1 MRRILDILLT
11 AIALLALAG
20 CGDSL
25 GIDGREDGDGESA
38 GLTFSVTVP
47 EAGTISTKSFSS
59 EAISSLWVLAFDDQG
74 FFVECQKAEPV
85 NPTSF
90 STDEN
95 TEYEFKVKLQA
106 SITKRTLHFVAN
118 YDFSSNPVS
127 YGTEYSVMRDLT
139 VSGGQDAYWQKLELK
154 DGIRSQ
160 EELDVMTAD
169 DLTKYY
175 NDNGFKAIPLVRNF
189 AKVSVVN
196 AATDFELLGYA
207 LWNVPDRGCVAPCVA
222 SHNAFAVYAKSGSTS
237 SLPNNP
243 WISRSY
249 DELKASYD
257 GTADTGFEGYLPGG
271 TEIIDTDASKL
282 SFSMADGYMYERPY
296 SGDLTNSAIIVK
308 GSYKGNAATYYK
320 VDFVQAAD
328 AGMMT
333 YYNIIRNFVYKVTIK
348 SCSADGYA
356 TAAEAAAAPASNNF
370 VSSVVTQDIVNIS
383 DGTSRLN
390 VSYTDTTV
398 VNANAFTFRYKYIP
412 AVNAPT
418 VINNDLIST
427 YDKATG
433 KALAENGSVIKSWV
447 SEDNKTTKWRVA
459 TIFPQTPGDEEK
471 TQTVIFYEPQAS
483 GTNVKIARTVTFHLR
498 KPYTMALECSPA
510 TVSSGIGQTLTLN
523 IKIPTGLASHLFPL
537 EFKMESAANS
547 LTPDVSK
554 SEDTY
559 KSGYMSTWY
568 GASIIPDGSTS
579 SSGSTAA
586 EQTFGFS
593 KTLSYAEYQAL
604 ASTADKSYKI
614 LPCAFKTTK
623 ASSATTVWV
632 YNKYFNFGSGLSTV
646 SFSN

>member
-1 MRRILDILLT
+1 M
-11 AIALLALAG
+11 
-20 CGDSL
+20 
-25 GIDGREDGDGESA
+25 
-38 GLTFSVTVP
+38 
-47 EAGTISTKSFSS
+47 
-59 EAISSLWVLAFDDQG
+59 
-74 FFVECQKAEPV
+74 
-85 NPTSF
+85 
-90 STDEN
+90 
-95 TEYEFKVKLQA
+95 
-106 SITKRTLHFVAN
+106 AN
-118 YDFSSNPVS
+118 YDFKSNPVS

-139 VSGGQDAYWQKLELK
+139 VTDGQDAYWQKVELK

-160 EELDVMTAD
+160 EELDEMSKNGT
-169 DLTKYY
+169 LSEYY
-175 NDNGFKAIPLVRNF
+175 KTSGLKKIPLVRNF
-189 AKVSVVN
+189 AKVQVVK
-196 AATDFELLGYA
+196 ADGLPDSTFKLEGYA

-222 SHNAFAVYAKSGSTS
+222 GQSAFAVYAKSGSTS

-249 DELKASYD
+249 DELKKSYD
-257 GTADTGFEGYLPGG
+257 GTSSVGFEGYLPSG
-271 TEIIDTDASKL
+271 TTIKNTDASKL
-282 SFSMADGYMYERPY
+282 TFSTADEYMYERPY
-296 SGDLTNSAIIVK
+296 SGDVTNTAIIVK
-308 GSYKGNAATYYK
+308 GSYNGQASTYYK

-333 YYNIIRNFVYKVTIK
+333 YYNIIRNFIYTVTIK

-390 VSYTDTTV
+390 ISYTDTTV
-398 VNANAFTFRYKYIP
+398 VNTDKFTFRYKYIP
-412 AVNAPT
+412 DITKPT
-418 VINNDLIST
+418 AIDNDKIST

-433 KALAENGSVIKSWV
+433 AELVPGGAVINSWT
-447 SEDNKTTKWRVA
+447 SADNSTTGWRVV
-459 TIFPQTPGDEEK
+459 TITPQTPGKEEK

-510 TVSSGIGQTLTLN
+510 TVASSIGGTLTLN
-523 IKIPTGLASHLFPL
+523 IMIPTGLASHLFPL
-537 EFKMESAANS
+537 EFKMEAAANS

-568 GASIIPDGSTS
+568 GASIIPD

-586 EQTFGFS
+586 KQTFGFS
-593 KTLSYAEYQAL
+593 KTLSYSEYLAL
-604 ASTADKSYKI
+604 ASTSNKDYKI

-623 ASSATTVWV
+623 SSSATTIWV
-632 YNKYFNFGSGLSTV
+632 YNKYFYFGDGSSTV
-646 SFSN
+646 KFTN